1 MRTAVALRVRRG
13 VRLSQAVAAGA
24 TIGYACGLASGVFYG
39 AWSVIAKHS
48 LSGHDIPP
56 LAFATLAF
64 LFGTAMFM
72 PLVGRT
78 LPRTVISAPRSAL
91 YFLLSGVGSGCA
103 IIFMAFALERGEVVV
118 ISPVVSASPLITLV
132 LVWVLLRQMERIT
145 LPLVI
150 GALLVVGGVAL
161 VAIGDTL

>member
-1 MRTAVALRVRRG
+1 MRVSGPARIIRG
-13 VRLSQAVAAGA
+13 VRLPRALATAG
-24 TIGYACGLASGVFYG
+24 TIGYVCGLASGVFYG